1 MTIRFPLLAAALG
14 AASLAGPAHAQSD
27 AEFLFLSPM
36 GEPFRGTREAPPEAA
51 WYDGTD
57 ANHDGKLSPAEMV
70 KDAERFF
77 KLLDMDASGEID
89 PREMERYELVLVPEV
104 SGGGA
109 AARVHDSQVDGEVL
123 AGGLTGG
130 ARYRARG
137 GATSFSYLGMPQPV
151 IAADTNF
158 NRGVSAREFERA
170 AEQRFQLLDLNG
182 DRTIER
188 EELPRPPRRKAAKR

>member
-1 MTIRFPLLAAALG
+1 MTIRLPLLAALG
-14 AASLAGPAHAQSD
+14 ALSLAGPALAQSD

-51 WYDGTD
+51 WFDGTD

-77 KLLDMDASGEID
+77 KLLDVDANGEID

-109 AARVHDSQVDGEVL
+109 AARGYDSSVEGVDIM
-123 AGGLTGG
+123 AGGPSGSP
-130 ARYRARG
+130 RYRARG

-188 EELPRPPRRKAAKR
+188 EELPRPPRRKAARR